1 LGAFEIEGPMFDGI
15 AGTMTRAT
23 PRRRGSLAISLIAH
37 LVATAGIVIPT
48 LYVVGAPP
56 ELPTMMAF
64 VAPVDTPPP
73 PPPPPPPPA
82 APAASERSV
91 ARASAVAVP
100 IEAPLAIAPE
110 PVFEPTEAGVP
121 GGVEGGI
128 PGGVIGGIVGG
139 ISEALPPPPPPPPPA
154 RKVPVRVGG
163 QIAEP
168 TVLVKVP
175 PEYPELA
182 ARAQIHGVV
191 ILEALVDEEGAVQDV
206 RVLRSVKFLDQPA
219 IAALRQW
226 RYTPLLLN
234 GEAQPFVLT
243 VSLTF
248 RLDSAAAR

>member
-1 LGAFEIEGPMFDGI
+1 MFDAI
-15 AGTMTRAT
+15 AGTTARANQ
-23 PRRRGSLAISLIAH
+23 RRGTPLLMSMTVHMAVLAG
-37 LVATAGIVIPT
+37 VVIPT

-64 VAPVDTPPP
+64 VAPLAAP

-82 APAASERSV
+82 PARTAPERTV
-91 ARASAVAVP
+91 ARASAAAAP
-100 IEAPLAIAPE
+100 IEAPETITPE
-110 PVFEPTEAGVP
+110 PSFEAADVGVP

-128 PGGVIGGIVGG
+128 PGGVVGGIVGG
-139 ISEALPPPPPPPPPA
+139 IAEMPPPPPPPPA
-154 RKVPVRVGG
+154 APKGPIRVGG
-163 QIAEP
+163 QIGEP
-168 TVLVKVP
+168 AVLVRVP
-175 PEYPELA
+175 PEYPEIA

-191 ILEALVDEEGAVQDV
+191 ILEAMVDEEGAVQDV

-234 GEAQPFVLT
+234 GEPQPFVLT

-248 RLDSAAAR
+248 RLDGDAAR